1 MTLPMYGR
9 FRHVAAMNRQ
19 PSFIAAPNAA
29 TQQDYMVSQEKQGA
43 IFLTLENYRPIGC
56 ISKTLI
62 FSYLE
67 KFSKI
72 LLQKS
77 IIQKPSK
84 FKKRWQKDEESFY
97 DRFRRSFPEAC

>member
-1 MTLPMYGR
+1 MYGR

-62 FSYLE
+62 FSYLT
-67 KFSKI
+67 KFSLGI
-72 LLQKS
+72 LLQKF
-77 IIQKPSK
+77 IIRKPLK
-84 FKKRWQKDEESFY
+84 FF
-97 DRFRRSFPEAC
+97 